1 MNTTTETR
9 KPQPDKLETV
19 LLPHHYT
26 PSERLAMSET
36 QNQALEEIDRLESEA
51 SRISKELAKK
61 IKAQFELVQ
70 QIRGELK
77 KGVTQRQQEVVTTFD
92 PTAGKKVYFHPSD
105 TGKLNPLGCADM
117 TEKDYEL
124 ELPLA

>member
-51 SRISKELAKK
+51 SRISKEFTKK

-70 QIRGELK
+70 QIRAELK
-77 KGVTQRQQEVVTTFD
+77 KGVTERQQEVVTTFARRLARRSISTP
-92 PTAGKKVYFHPSD
+92 PTRASS
-105 TGKLNPLGCADM
+105 TRWAAR
-117 TEKDYEL
+117 T
-124 ELPLA
+124 